1 MPDGPRPERRH
12 DQGERHDQDE
22 VAQPVRLPRHTERA
36 SLSKKNNEPDDRQDV
51 GDFEQSDE
59 TVLKRHGHR
68 SRSDTSVPNRMT
80 TSGREGDDGEETQDA
95 DCQDARLHSP
105 IHGESLCRVR
115 DDRAV
120 AASTC

>member
-1 MPDGPRPERRH
+1 MTKMKLRNQCDSRGTPSGRRL
-12 DQGERHDQDE
+12 
-22 VAQPVRLPRHTERA
+22 A
-36 SLSKKNNEPDDRQDV
+36 KKNNEPDDRQDV

-95 DCQDARLHSP
+95 DRQDARLHSP

-115 DDRAV
+115 QKV
-120 AASTC
+120 AIESEKHGVHPSFERLAGRR